1 MSACLFHTIY
11 SANASRFLPSPGAA
25 SFCFDANRTYTLVN
39 GSFAYLQPDLQ

>member
-11 SANASRFLPSPGAA
+11 SANASRFSPSPDAA
-25 SFCFDANRTYTLVN
+25 CFCFDANRTSTLIN